1 MRPVGRGS
9 KLLYLLV
16 GSLFLIGTATIN
28 LDFVYR
34 FTSSDLAP
42 GATTMPQRF
51 GVGVQSVAWADKRQ
65 QGDDIEL
72 SIVIDDFDDLDLE
85 EFPKSWKAWR
95 GDDELARE
103 IYTIKE
109 EEENRYLQAIDDGS
123 SIIIRK
129 RLRMWDANEYP
140 ILSWRWRAR
149 ILPEA
154 GDESVGSKNDSS
166 VAVYVVLDQNFI
178 GVPKTLKYVWSTT
191 LPVGTYHRRDGI
203 GRPHVIVLESGKE
216 KLGQWVEESVDVY
229 TDYVRIFGDN
239 PPQKAVGIG
248 VLTDGNATGTDS
260 QGDYDDFVVHRRDIY
275 PVTR

>member
-9 KLLYLLV
+9 ELLYLLV

-95 GDDELARE
+95 GDDELAPVS
-103 IYTIKE
+103 YTH
-109 EEENRYLQAIDDGS
+109 
-123 SIIIRK
+123 
-129 RLRMWDANEYP
+129 LRAHE
-140 ILSWRWRAR
+140 
-149 ILPEA
+149 
-154 GDESVGSKNDSS
+154 
-166 VAVYVVLDQNFI
+166 
-178 GVPKTLKYVWSTT
+178 T
-191 LPVGTYHRRDGI
+191 
-203 GRPHVIVLESGKE
+203 
-216 KLGQWVEESVDVY
+216 
-229 TDYVRIFGDN
+229 
-239 PPQKAVGIG
+239 
-248 VLTDGNATGTDS
+248 
-260 QGDYDDFVVHRRDIY
+260 
-275 PVTR
+275 

>member
-129 RLRMWDANEYP
+129 RLRMWNANEYP

-149 ILPEA
+149 ILQVA
-154 GDESVGSKNDSS
+154 GDESVG
-166 VAVYVVLDQNFI
+166 
-178 GVPKTLKYVWSTT
+178 
-191 LPVGTYHRRDGI
+191 
-203 GRPHVIVLESGKE
+203 
-216 KLGQWVEESVDVY
+216 
-229 TDYVRIFGDN
+229 
-239 PPQKAVGIG
+239 
-248 VLTDGNATGTDS
+248 
-260 QGDYDDFVVHRRDIY
+260 
-275 PVTR
+275 